1 MPRISKVK
9 KKAVKTKTKT
19 VIKPKIK
26 SANKIKETNKG
37 PIKISKTYI
46 PKDTEKYMCEKHK
59 VFFRMKLQEWR
70 KELVK
75 SNNDALYNGSMDDN
89 SISADIVDQANSY
102 TDKNVE
108 MKAINRQIKLISEI
122 DKALFRIKLNEWKK
136 ELIKANNEAL
146 YNGSMDDNNISADLV
161 DQASSY
167 IDKNVEMKAINRQI
181 KLISEI
187 DKALRR
193 IMDDTYGYCLDTAEP
208 IGLKR
213 LMARPVA
220 KYTIAAQEKHEKDE
234 KVHADD

>member
-1 MPRISKVK
+1 MPKTAKAK
-9 KKAVKTKTKT
+9 KKVSKTKTK
-19 VIKPKIK
+19 VASK
-26 SANKIKETNKG
+26 SKKTMASPAKKAL
-37 PIKISKTYI
+37 IKISKTYV
-46 PKDTEKYMCEKHK
+46 PKETEKYMCEKHK
-59 VFFRMKLQEWR
+59 VFFRMR
-70 KELVK
+70 
-75 SNNDALYNGSMDDN
+75 
-89 SISADIVDQANSY
+89 
-102 TDKNVE
+102 
-108 MKAINRQIKLISEI
+108 
-122 DKALFRIKLNEWKK
+122 LNEWKK
-136 ELIKANNEAL
+136 ELIKSNNEAL

-220 KYTIAAQEKHEKDE
+220 TLCIAAQEKHEKDE
-234 KVHADD
+234 KVYADD